1 MSSGTFL
8 GGIHP
13 PDHKEATKDLA
24 IENASLPEAL
34 FVALHQHLGAPCAA
48 CVEVGQQVLKGQKI
62 GDTEAFV
69 SAPVHAP
76 VSGKVTAIEKRKS
89 FTGQEVMGVAIA
101 VGPTQDQKKTAYL
114 DKITDWQK
122 AQPDVIRARVRAAGI
137 VGLGGAAFPT
147 SVKLSPPADCPI
159 DTIIINGCEC
169 EPFLTCDHRL
179 LLEKTEEVIVGALI
193 MKRALGAS
201 RVIIGIEDNKPDAVE
216 HATAV
221 AARYPDVSVV
231 GLHTKYPQGAE
242 KQLIKAT
249 LDREVPARGLPM
261 KVGALVQNVGTALA
275 VAEAVLEGKP
285 LIERV
290 VTVSGPGVK
299 RPCNVR
305 VPLGTSLSH
314 LVEQAGGLNALA
326 ERLVLGGPMT
336 GWAQADLGAS
346 VVKGTGG
353 FLALDR
359 TMAASR
365 DEFLDCVRCQRCV
378 QACPM
383 YLYPNFLATA
393 AELKQW
399 SVTDREGAL
408 DCIEC
413 GACAF
418 GCPSRRP
425 MVRFIREAKA
435 AVMELQRA

>member
-13 PDHKEATKDLA
+13 PAHKEATKGLA
-24 IENASLPEAL
+24 IEDAPLPGEL
-34 FVALHQHLGAPCAA
+34 FVPLHQHLGAPCTA
-48 CVEVGQQVLKGQKI
+48 CVEVGQQVPKGQKI

-69 SAPVHAP
+69 SAPVHSP
-76 VSGKVTAIEKRKS
+76 VSGKVTAIEKRRS
-89 FTGQEVMGVAIA
+89 FTGQEVLGVAIA
-101 VGPTQDQKKTAYL
+101 VGSAEDQKATAYL
-114 DKITDWQK
+114 EKIANWRET
-122 AQPDVIRARVRAAGI
+122 QPDVIRTRVREAGI

-179 LLEKTEEVIVGALI
+179 LLEKAEDVIVGALI
-193 MKRALGAS
+193 MKQVLGAS
-201 RVIIGIEDNKPDAVE
+201 RVIIGIEDNKPDAIAHV
-216 HATAV
+216 TGV
-221 AARYPDVSVV
+221 ASGYPEVTVV

-299 RPCNVR
+299 RPCNLR
-305 VPLGTSLSH
+305 VPLGTGLSH
-314 LVEQAGGLNALA
+314 LLEQAGGLNAFA

-353 FLALDR
+353 LLALDR
-359 TMAASR
+359 AMAASR
-365 DEFLDCVRCQRCV
+365 DEFLDCVRCQRCAQV
-378 QACPM
+378 CPM

-399 SVTDREGAL
+399 PVADREGAL

-435 AVMELQRA
+435 AVAEMQRA